1 VQAPQLSELE
11 VEAEHARPRRAEEV
25 LPLVRPSHGAQ
36 GDALVARSTRQKRRQ
51 RRRAQGGAAAE
62 QTEDKSVTQRARA
75 RQQAVR
81 PSAQPPKTQTGSR
94 RVPGGGFKRFVS
106 ESWAELKKV
115 EWPTQNQVIQGT
127 IVVIIACAIVGT
139 YLWVADLIFKPFV
152 RDILLR

>member
-1 VQAPQLSELE
+1 
-11 VEAEHARPRRAEEV
+11 
-25 LPLVRPSHGAQ
+25 
-36 GDALVARSTRQKRRQ
+36 VARNTRQKRRQ
-51 RRRAQGGAAAE
+51 RRRAQGGGGAAE
-62 QTEDKSVTQRARA
+62 QPQEKSVTQRARA

-127 IVVIIACAIVGT
+127 IVVIIACAIVGS
-139 YLWVADLIFKPFV
+139 YLWIADLIFKPFV

>member
-1 VQAPQLSELE
+1 M
-11 VEAEHARPRRAEEV
+11 ARN
-25 LPLVRPSHGAQ
+25 
-36 GDALVARSTRQKRRQ
+36 TRQKRRQ
-51 RRRAQGGAAAE
+51 RRRAQGAGAAE
-62 QTEDKSVTQRARA
+62 QQPEKSVTQRARA

-127 IVVIIACAIVGT
+127 IVVIIACAIVGA
-139 YLWVADLIFKPFV
+139 YLWLADLAFKPFV